1 VADFPEVVRTERLIL
16 RRVEPADRAT
26 YVEVHTDPRTNRH
39 HPVPAETTPQA
50 TGAAFDACLE
60 HWAQDGVGYW
70 AVSLADEPE
79 RVVGFTGVR
88 LMPLAGRIVLNL
100 AYRYRPEV
108 WGRGYAT
115 EGARAAVEAAALAL
129 PDVPVVAKTT
139 PSNVGSQRTALAVG
153 LVRHE
158 ALDQQQDGW
167 TDIYLSRGW

>member
-1 VADFPEVVRTERLIL
+1 
-16 RRVEPADRAT
+16 
-26 YVEVHTDPRTNRH
+26 
-39 HPVPAETTPQA
+39 
-50 TGAAFDACLE
+50 
-60 HWAQDGVGYW
+60 
-70 AVSLADEPE
+70 VSLADEPE

-139 PSNVGSQRTALAVG
+139 PGNVGSQRTALAAG

-158 ALDQQQDGW
+158 ALDQQRDGW